1 MCDKFPWCSEV
12 IALQY
17 LWSHSVALFVL
28 FTVLFNLDAIFWL
41 EDSRMF
47 NCVENEDNYEEGI
60 ANAEEIETNLQEA
73 DFETPETMA
82 VDEEEMEESLPL
94 KQKLKIWMK

>member
-1 MCDKFPWCSEV
+1 M
-12 IALQY
+12 
-17 LWSHSVALFVL
+17 FVL

-60 ANAEEIETNLQEA
+60 ANAEEIETNLKEA